1 MKHVI
6 STLSADMKYVG
17 WINQH
22 GVNTIQKVVLV
33 RGGAGVVRQSPNG
46 LSAGTP
52 GGLRTEISDQDA
64 AWLSKDPHFIEHA
77 KRGFVKIVDK
87 PVDPE
92 KAADSMA
99 TDDGGRP
106 KDSDDVKKD
115 ADEAAAKAG
124 LKPDE
129 ALQAT
134 TNGKKK

>member
-6 STLSADMKYVG
+6 STLAADMKYVG
-17 WINQH
+17 WIHQAGINS
-22 GVNTIQKVVLV
+22 IEKVVLV
-33 RGGAGVVRQSPNG
+33 RGGAGVVMQSASG
-46 LSAGTP
+46 LAAGTP
-52 GGLRTEISDQDA
+52 GGLRTEVSDEDA
-64 AWLSKDPHFIEHA
+64 AWLLKDPHFKEHA

-106 KDSDDVKKD
+106 KNSDDVKKD
-115 ADEAAAKAG
+115 ADDAAKKAG
-124 LKPDE
+124 LSPDE
-129 ALQAT
+129 TLQVQ